1 MIKTIEELKLFLEKE
16 IRRFDKEARNSLY
29 KEDETAAFA
38 KSYVLKELKG
48 KLV

>member
-1 MIKTIEELKLFLEKE
+1 MTEIYLEKKS
-16 IRRFDKEARNSLY
+16 RRFDKEARNSLY